1 METED
6 EHAHTFTSLGWQ
18 ALKLVKKLRNQRSEK
33 ARAEA
38 RAVRE
43 GGRTQGHA
51 VELPKGKPFTPGIS
65 NRREALKFK

>member
-6 EHAHTFTSLGWQ
+6 ENAHTFTCIGWQ
-18 ALKLVKKLRNQRSEK
+18 ARLLVKKLRNQRSEK
-33 ARAEA
+33 ARASA

-51 VELPKGKPFTPGIS
+51 VELPKGKPFTPPS
-65 NRREALKFK
+65 VTRREAVKFK

>member
-6 EHAHTFTSLGWQ
+6 ENAEHTWSNIGWQ
-18 ALKLVKKLRNQRSEK
+18 AALLVRKLRNQAPEK

-51 VELPKGKPFTPGIS
+51 VELPKGKPSAPGK
-65 NRREALKFK
+65 RREAVKFK

>member
-6 EHAHTFTSLGWQ
+6 KNKHTFTSLAWS
-18 ALKLVKKLRNQRSEK
+18 ARLLVKKLKNQRSEK

-51 VELPKGKPFTPGIS
+51 VELPKGKPFTPPS
-65 NRREALKFK
+65 VTRREAVKS